1 MCTRLAACQ
10 AFGVH
15 FCAVTRKYELNRRA
29 ERQAET
35 RMRIVEATVGL
46 HTSVGPA
53 QTTVSAIAER
63 AGVQRH
69 TVYAHFRDERELFDA
84 CSAHWAARHPFPDS
98 ARWSDVEEPMRRLRV
113 ALDAVYEWYERVG
126 DDLERFKRDSGVHA
140 TTAALVERRERGLL
154 AAQGR
159 ARGRLVAEEAGT
171 GGDRP
176 RPRARDLALAGPT
189 PRPDAQAGSR
199 RDAALRLQRLAF
211 DRWRPPRIAVRTPA
225 SR

>member
-1 MCTRLAACQ
+1 M
-10 AFGVH
+10 
-15 FCAVTRKYELNRRA
+15 TRKYQLNRRA

-84 CSAHWAARHPFPDS
+84 CSAHWAARHPFPDR
-98 ARWSDVEEPMRRLRV
+98 ARWSDVDDPTSRLRV

-140 TTAALVERRERGLL
+140 TTAALVERRERALL
-154 AAQGR
+154 ALRDELA
-159 ARGRLVAEEAGT
+159 AGW
-171 GGDRP
+171 
-176 RPRARDLALAGPT
+176 
-189 PRPDAQAGSR
+189 SR
-199 RDAALRLQRLAF
+199 RKPVRAAIGHALELETWHSLVRRHGLTRKQAVDAMLRF
-211 DRWRPPRIAVRTPA
+211 V
-225 SR
+225 SSV